1 MADQPLS
8 SLELLRPEL
17 DAIPSADVRTPN
29 VRVAVYHQDT
39 NDLKTLVAR
48 DDIRARLLAVG
59 LEQSTLTALPVA
71 LDASRSAQ
79 SAWVVSTDRSK
90 PTAQRDR
97 EQRGY
102 EHRSEMIA
110 ACRWNL
116 RANRAVQA
124 ALDVI
129 SEGDGIPD
137 LIQDLRDIGALT
149 EANLPAFA
157 RDETFD
163 AKEAVE
169 TARSLADEIAAGQ
182 SSFTTDEGSTK
193 AKDLRD
199 RAWTHLWNLDS
210 EIRAAARHAYRNDQ
224 EQLARFVRPTHAT
237 PKRKKQEAGDQPVT
251 TPVAEA

>member
-169 TARSLADEIAAGQ
+169 TARSLADE
-182 SSFTTDEGSTK
+182 GSTK